1 MTDDGYTGARGRP
14 VKGEVMDPVG
24 PGALYTVA
32 ATALAGMVIA
42 IINALTAS
50 AERKATAEER
60 RTSAIERR
68 TLLEQ
73 AQAAAHGVQ
82 VVKEMATTNTATIL
96 AVAKD
101 TEAIKG
107 HVNSEKTAGDGREA
121 TLRAENKLLRDLMAD
136 QQRVAALLAQAQIL
150 RGRGTD
156 AMSAAEKEAVRVAEH
171 TLRSIDANTAATVA
185 AIESGKTPPPQ
196 EQKGTA

>member
-1 MTDDGYTGARGRP
+1 
-14 VKGEVMDPVG
+14 MDPVG